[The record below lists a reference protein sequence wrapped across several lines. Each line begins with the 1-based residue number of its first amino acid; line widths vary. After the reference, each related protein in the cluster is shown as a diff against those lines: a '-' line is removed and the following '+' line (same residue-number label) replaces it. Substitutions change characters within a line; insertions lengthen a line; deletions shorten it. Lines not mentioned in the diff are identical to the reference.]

1 MIIIPCS
8 PSSSQYPSSLS
19 STSIIPIIIIPI
31 IIILGKK
38 CGTAYDYVEQQFQY
52 TEPHV
57 CKNQQCTR
65 SGEFQIVQEKRLV
78 IIVNIIIMMFTIFIM
93 IIIIIIIMSTIEII
107 TIIIFRIIIIK
118 QISTMF
124 TATLPLSLLSLSS
137 SSLLLSFS
145 VSSLI
150 GSAYEYKKMQMKYLQ
165 VTVIFGFLIF

>member
-1 MIIIPCS
+1 MIIP
-8 PSSSQYPSSLS
+8 
-19 STSIIPIIIIPI
+19 
-31 IIILGKK
+31 GKK

-93 IIIIIIIMSTIEII
+93 IIIIIIIIMSIIEII
-107 TIIIFRIIIIK
+107 TIIIFRIIIIN

-137 SSLLLSFS
+137 SSLLLLFS